1 MRFLKFVYKLI
12 VVAALII
19 AFVLSLNLFGIEFLN
34 PYIFMKYEYTKTYP
48 NIRYF
53 EDVLPLKG
61 GAAVIFRG
69 KIGILKVIQ

>member
-53 EDVLPLKG
+53 EDVFATQRWSCGYFQRKDWY
-61 GAAVIFRG
+61 F
-69 KIGILKVIQ
+69 KK